1 VVYKAEPGKAPRAAS
16 AHSLARKEALLAQST
31 DQLLSEEERRRFL
44 ELIAADT
51 AGRGENQRLSI
62 TGACKRLRIHKYLV
76 TALIAREPAFAE
88 QYREARGYSQDQI
101 RNVWIE
107 RAIDGY
113 EEVTVRERDGVVE
126 TTTTTKF
133 DNRLLALG
141 MKAYLPEFADHATV
155 EVRGQG
161 GGAIQ
166 QDDRSATLADLARVL
181 QEAGVLDK
189 LGFGAPRRELPDVE
203 GVLAITEVS
212 ERAASG
218 VPDP

>member
-1 VVYKAEPGKAPRAAS
+1 VPSVSP
-16 AHSLARKEALLAQST
+16 HSLAKKEALLAQST
-31 DQLLSEEERRRFL
+31 DQLLTEQERTAFL

-51 AGRGENQRLSI
+51 VNPERDTRDRLSI
-62 TGACKRLRIHKYLV
+62 WKACKQLKIHRYLV

-88 QYREARGYSQDQI
+88 AYREARGYSQDML
-101 RNVWIE
+101 RNTWVR
-107 RAIDGY
+107 RAIEGVD
-113 EEVTVRERDGVVE
+113 EVTVRERDGVVE
-126 TTTTTKF
+126 TTVRKNVV

-189 LGFGAPRRELPDVE
+189 LGLGAPRRELPDVE
-203 GVLAITEVS
+203 GVLAGPPVG
-212 ERAASG
+212 ERAASS